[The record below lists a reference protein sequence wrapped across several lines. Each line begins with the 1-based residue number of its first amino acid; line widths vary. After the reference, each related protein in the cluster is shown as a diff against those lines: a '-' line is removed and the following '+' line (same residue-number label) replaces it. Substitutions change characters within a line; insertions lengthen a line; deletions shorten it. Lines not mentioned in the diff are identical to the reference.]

1 MAELFVPVGLTLAL
15 IRFRLTGDP
24 QEMAITLGVGQAGA
38 DQTAEEEAENIAD
51 AVTGAGSILG
61 SPAEYYSQWTFV
73 GVTTKK
79 QTATG
84 FEVGEHIVNAVGTAS
99 GATLP
104 VNTAMLV
111 KKTTALGGR
120 HNRGRCYMPLV
131 GLDESDI
138 DNNGMIASGELTSQ
152 QGRWDEFFD
161 LLVAADVVPC
171 LFHYPYTGTPEP
183 AETNLT
189 GFVVQPQVATQRRR
203 LRR

>member
-1 MAELFVPVGLTLAL
+1 MAEIFIPEGLTQAL

-38 DQTAEEEAENIAD
+38 DQTAEEEAANIAG
-51 AVTGAGSILG
+51 AVTAAGSILG
-61 SPAEYYSQWTFV
+61 SPSEYYTQWTFV
-73 GVTTKK
+73 GVTTRK

-84 FEVGEHIVNAVGTAS
+84 FEVGEEVVNAAGTAT
-99 GATLP
+99 GDTLP
-104 VNTAMLV
+104 VNTSMLV
-111 KKTTALGGR
+111 KKVTALGGR

-138 DNNGMIASGELTSQ
+138 DDNGMIASGELTSQ
-152 QGRWDEFFD
+152 QGRWDTFFD
-161 LLVAADVVPC
+161 ELVAADVVPC

-183 AETNLT
+183 PETNLT
-189 GFVVQPQVATQRRR
+189 GFVVQAQVATQRRR